1 MIYTKKMYKKQPT
14 ELLFSHAENKNKTPT
29 AAAKDILHSFLSKFL
44 SINFKLI
51 GWWGSGHI

>member
-1 MIYTKKMYKKQPT
+1 MYKKQPT

-51 GWWGSGHI
+51 G